1 MNEKNRV
8 IIVGLDGVPYGLIH
22 NLAARNIMPNTK
34 KLIEYG
40 TFRQMESTIPEISSV
55 AWSSIIT
62 GRNPGEHGIFGY
74 TDIPT
79 GTYRLTFPNFNQLK
93 SPAFWQKNSQE
104 KSIIINV
111 PSTFPVKPMNGVH
124 ISGFVSIDLER
135 SVYPNS
141 LIKKLLELNYQIDV
155 DASKAHVSLDMFLK
169 DLDKTLKSRIE
180 LYRYLW
186 AKDKW
191 QTFMLVF
198 TGTDRLSHFLWDA
211 YEEENHR
218 YHSAF
223 LEHFQKIDEV
233 IGEIADC
240 ICENDI
246 LILLSDHGFE
256 RLEQEVNI
264 NCLLRKEGYLKL
276 KSESKRNYAD
286 LELGTK
292 AFALEPARI
301 YLNLKDKYPRGS
313 VDKKDYTT
321 LIRDLESL
329 FYSIELNGEKVIKK
343 VHKKDDIYK
352 GPYTINAP
360 DLVLLSNKGYNLKA
374 SLKANDLF
382 EKGIFSGKHTQDDAF
397 LLINRSFDEKIIPGK
412 PVVSDVLTIIDKL
425 KQ

>member
-124 ISGFVSIDLER
+124 ISGFVSLALER
-135 SVYPNS
+135 SVFPNS
-141 LIKKLLELNYQIDV
+141 LIKKLLELNYKIDV

-169 DLDKTLKSRIE
+169 DLDKTLRARIE

>member
-1 MNEKNRV
+1 
-8 IIVGLDGVPYGLIH
+8 
-22 NLAARNIMPNTK
+22 
-34 KLIEYG
+34 
-40 TFRQMESTIPEISSV
+40 
-55 AWSSIIT
+55 
-62 GRNPGEHGIFGY
+62 
-74 TDIPT
+74 
-79 GTYRLTFPNFNQLK
+79 
-93 SPAFWQKNSQE
+93 
-104 KSIIINV
+104 
-111 PSTFPVKPMNGVH
+111 MNGVH